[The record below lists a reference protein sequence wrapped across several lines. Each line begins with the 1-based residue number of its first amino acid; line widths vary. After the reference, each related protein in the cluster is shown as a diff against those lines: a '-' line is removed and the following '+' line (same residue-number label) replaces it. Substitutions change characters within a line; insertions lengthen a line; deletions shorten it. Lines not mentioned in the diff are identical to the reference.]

1 MNWKQEAKNELRMYG
16 NLRASIDNTAERLAW
31 IESEMTSVK
40 SASAGTTPVQGGGNK
55 YEDRILDLIVQKQR
69 LQLTRSANEIRL
81 GLIDKGLA
89 ALTDTERQIV
99 ITFAEN
105 RSGVAVEILRDRTG
119 YEQAQIYRIYN
130 EALYR
135 YTIAEYGIPEF

>member
-1 MNWKQEAKNELRMYG
+1 MYG

>member
-1 MNWKQEAKNELRMYG
+1 MNWKIEAKNELRIYE
-16 NLRASIDNTAERLAW
+16 NLKSSIDNISERLNW
-31 IESEMTSVK
+31 IEAQMTSIK
-40 SASAGTTPVQGGGNK
+40 SASAGTSPVQGGGNK

-69 LQLTRSANEIRL
+69 LQLTRDANKIRL
-81 GLIDKGLA
+81 GLVEQGLA
-89 ALTDTERQIV
+89 ALSDAEREIV

-105 RSGVAVEILRDRTG
+105 RSGIAVELLRDRTG

-130 EALYR
+130 EALYK

>member
-1 MNWKQEAKNELRMYG
+1 VNWKQEAKNELRMYG

>member
-1 MNWKQEAKNELRMYG
+1 MNWKNEAKNELRYYG
-16 NLRASIDNTAERLAW
+16 SLKSSIDNTAERLDW
-31 IESEMTSVK
+31 IDAQMTSIK
-40 SASAGTTPVQGGGNK
+40 SASAGTSPVQGGGNK

-69 LQLTRSANEIRL
+69 LQLTRDANKIRL
-81 GLIDKGLA
+81 GLVEQGLT
-89 ALTDTERQIV
+89 ALSDAEREIV

-105 RSGVAVEILRDRTG
+105 RSGVAVELLRDRTG

-130 EALYR
+130 EALYK